1 MSNDNTNTTNTA
13 TDEKRPVGRPRTN
26 FTRKV
31 NFAKLDNG
39 NWKVAVRGRPA
50 ANAER
55 KAVLVAWDA
64 EFVIDAEYTL
74 DGDKPAPVQA

>member
-1 MSNDNTNTTNTA
+1 MSENTTNSA
-13 TDEKRPVGRPRTN
+13 TVTETRPVGRPRTN

-39 NWKVAVRGRPA
+39 NWKVAGRGRPS

-55 KAVLVAWDA
+55 KAVMVAWDA
-64 EFVIDAEYTL
+64 EFVTDVEYTL
-74 DGDKPAPVQA
+74 DGDSPMPARA